1 MDVLQEF
8 RRAVSKRG
16 GAAAAA
22 AASAAAAA
30 AARTHG
36 ARAHQLSEGCVG
48 VAAEEEEGSSR

>member
-1 MDVLQEF
+1 MQEF

-30 AARTHG
+30 AAAARTHG

-48 VAAEEEEGSSR
+48 VAAEDEEGSSR

>member
-1 MDVLQEF
+1 MLQEF

-36 ARAHQLSEGCVG
+36 ARAHQLSEGCVD
-48 VAAEEEEGSSR
+48 VAAAEEEGSSR